1 MLKRATRTHENRKR
15 WWRLTPSS
23 VLAGTALFIVLG
35 GSAVAASGLIQAGDI
50 APGAV
55 TSRAIRG
62 GAVEPRDLSASTR
75 ALFGRAQGA
84 VGAKGNVGSTGATG
98 TPGASGINGANG
110 PNGANGNEGA
120 RGSNG
125 ANGANGNEG
134 AKGSNGANGANG
146 NEGAKG
152 SNGANGANGNEGAKG
167 SNGANG
173 ANGPNGANGT
183 NGIDGTNGVNGAK
196 GENGT
201 NGASGTNG
209 TNGTNG
215 TIAPLSATQGLT
227 ALPTGAPPTTVVEL
241 AVPMGKYV
249 VMAKTELSQTGAG
262 DSVECLLKSG
272 ATTVDQAAMK
282 TLPALAAVP
291 AALQAVITA
300 TTSPTV
306 LSVQCTVAVA
316 NGSANYNSLIAIPT
330 A

>member
-120 RGSNG
+120 R
-125 ANGANGNEG
+125 
-134 AKGSNGANGANG
+134 
-146 NEGAKG
+146 G